1 MAKSKYDIEAIEAD
15 YRAGQLSLRAIADK
29 HGCSEGSIRKWA
41 LKYGWS
47 RDLSEKVKVVTKAK
61 IAKTH
66 GTRNVPPREDGQPF
80 TEEQIVEQASNSAVE
95 LVSSHIQ
102 MAADLRSILGNYTGL
117 LRDQVQAG
125 RVAVQLKDGTVVDI
139 DVPLEYVGK
148 CINSATQSFERLVKI
163 ERQAFSLDE
172 DKDESTKGKTLD
184 ELLAEVAPDDLQDS

>member
-1 MAKSKYDIEAIEAD
+1 MAKSKYDLEAIEAD

-95 LVSSHIQ
+95 LLSSHIQ
-102 MAADLRSILGNYTGL
+102 QAADLRGILSNYTGL
-117 LRDQVQAG
+117 LRDQVSSG
-125 RVAVQLKDGTVVDI
+125 TMTILLKDGTPADVD
-139 DVPLEYVGK
+139 VNLEYIGK
-148 CINSATQSFERLVKI
+148 CMNSATQSFERLVKI
-163 ERQAFSLDE
+163 ERQAFNLDDE
-172 DKDESTKGKTLD
+172 KDSTY
-184 ELLAEVAPDDLQDS
+184 EDDLEELGKGL